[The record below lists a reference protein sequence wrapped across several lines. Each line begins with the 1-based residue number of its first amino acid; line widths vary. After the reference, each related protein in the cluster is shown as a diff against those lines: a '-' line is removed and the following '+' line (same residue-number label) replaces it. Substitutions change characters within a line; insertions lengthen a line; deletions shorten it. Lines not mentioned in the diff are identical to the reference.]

1 MIGLILACVLLFGP
15 SRAMAAP
22 PAPKHAPA
30 QTSPAFPD
38 PSTWTVEQRLEANI
52 QARIERARVCAAAK
66 DILGW
71 GRAVMPEK
79 FFKPFC
85 NELHGY
91 FVEIRHGELT
101 STVAPRGHAKTLVK
115 CCLIPMFQ
123 ALEEPETYDYYLN
136 IQATNKKGVAVN
148 FAIKYEIETNPVLKR
163 LYGDQIGTVKWT
175 DELFMLKNG
184 VVFQGAGAGDS
195 IRGMQFLN
203 RRPKYTIVDDLYDE
217 DDIDAP
223 DRVDAKNAWYWS
235 SLYPT
240 RAKGKN
246 TSFQTQGTAI
256 GSNDIMAKLGAMAQA
271 EAEAGVLVTILHREF
286 ASYDE
291 KTGKVLW
298 PELNTR
304 ETLDK
309 ERERQGSVIF
319 DREMQG
325 KRRNTADSIIKEH
338 WLAGWEYDPAI
349 RWANISRDFGAISQV
364 KIIGSELGC
373 DPSTGKDEGDPAA
386 FAVGVFTM
394 GPGTRKELW
403 IEWAEEG
410 NLSYDAR
417 LAKLEALK
425 AQHQGRYP
433 DPAFMLRRA
442 HIESIGGFKDFGEAA
457 KAKTGLP
464 IVLVTWVKG
473 KIANLA
479 AKSGHFEFGRVHLS
493 KAIPKT
499 TRDKIMDQLLVNQP
513 VHDDLRDAILLLLE
527 EPETPPMSAWVKA
540 RA

>member
-1 MIGLILACVLLFGP
+1 MRSWLLAAALFFP
-15 SRAMAAP
+15 ARAHATAPEQQKPTAA
-22 PAPKHAPA
+22 KS
-30 QTSPAFPD
+30 QPAFPD
-38 PSTWTVEQRLEANI
+38 PSTWTLEQRIEANI
-52 QARIERARVCAAAK
+52 QARVAKAKLCAAKK

-71 GRAVMPEK
+71 GMAVMPEK
-79 FFKPFC
+79 FFRPFC
-85 NELHGY
+85 MELHGY

-115 CCLIPMFQ
+115 CCLIPLFQ

-148 FAIKYEIETNPVLKR
+148 FAIKYELENNPVLRR
-163 LYGDQIGTVKWT
+163 LYGDQVGTTKWT
-175 DELFMLKNG
+175 DELFMLRNG

-203 RRPKYTIVDDLYDE
+203 RRPKYTVVDDLYDE
-217 DDIDAP
+217 EDIDAP
-223 DRVDAKNAWYWS
+223 DRVDAKNSWYWS

-256 GSNDIMAKLGAMAQA
+256 GTNDIMAKLGEMADA
-271 EAEAGVLVTILHREF
+271 EKAAGATATILHREF
-286 ASYDE
+286 SAYDE

-298 PELNTR
+298 VELNTK
-304 ETLDK
+304 ESLDK
-309 ERERQGSVIF
+309 ERERMGSVIF

-338 WLAGWEYDPAI
+338 WLAGWEYNPEI
-349 RWANISRDFGAISQV
+349 KWANVARDFGSNSQ
-364 KIIGSELGC
+364 IRILQGLLGC

-386 FAVGVFTM
+386 FAVGIQTY
-394 GPGTRKELW
+394 GPGSRKELW

-410 NLSYDAR
+410 ILSFDGR
-417 LAKLEALK
+417 LAKLEAIM
-425 AQHQGRYP
+425 AQHHGRYP
-433 DPAFMLRRA
+433 DPAFHLRRA
-442 HIESIGGFKDFGEAA
+442 FVESIGGFKDFGNAA
-457 KAKTGLP
+457 KTKTGLP
-464 IVLVTWVKG
+464 VELVTWVKG
-473 KIANLA
+473 KVANLA
-479 AKSGHFEFGRVHLS
+479 AKSGHFEFGRVHIS
-493 KAIPKT
+493 TAIPKK
-499 TRDKIMDQLLVNQP
+499 TRDKILDQLLVNEP
-513 VHDDLRDAILLLLE
+513 VHDDLRDSILLMLE